1 MFPKLWHSVAIE
13 VLMAFEKKY
22 GLDVWLKFPT

>member
-13 VLMAFEKKY
+13 VLMAVAKKY